1 VVFIE
6 GSFDGY
12 RVAPGEYTARLTLGG
27 QSQTSAFRVIPHP
40 GLNYPAS
47 DYAEQEALMKKICEE
62 TSEIHREVNATR
74 KTMAQLR
81 ETSTLLKDKPGMDSI
96 RKRADRLAVDLQA
109 WEDDIVQNKAKS
121 NDDIINYVNK
131 LTADYIFLKGEMDAN
146 TPYVTQGQKQQ
157 YETLHGK
164 WEALKARKAKLQKEV
179 TDLNADI
186 AKAGVG
192 RIIL

>member
-1 VVFIE
+1 
-6 GSFDGY
+6 
-12 RVAPGEYTARLTLGG
+12 
-27 QSQTSAFRVIPHP
+27 
-40 GLNYPAS
+40 
-47 DYAEQEALMKKICEE
+47 
-62 TSEIHREVNATR
+62 
-74 KTMAQLR
+74 MAQLR